1 MDFNQK
7 QRKYL
12 YLATRKN
19 PNRGGVEDIKFPGVL
34 KKKHCRNSRGQLKKK
49 WIFQGVF
56 KKN

>member
-19 PNRGGVEDIKFPGVL
+19 PNGGAEDIKFPGVL